1 MGTTIK
7 PTPPI
12 PKLTPPIPKPIAPIP
27 SGDPQKWDPDPN
39 PSVGSVPPQP
49 HLAPWAESPPPP
61 PTPPV
66 ALGVK

>member
-7 PTPPI
+7 P
-12 PKLTPPIPKPIAPIP
+12 TPPIPKPIAPIP
-27 SGDPQKWDPDPN
+27 SGDPQKWDPDLN
-39 PSVGSVPPQP
+39 PSAGSVPPQP